1 MDRGAWRAIVH
12 GVAKRATN
20 TLTTFQACEESR
32 TCDINKRKLRSEEAN
47 WQKTQL
53 SELLDKNFKYD
64 RYIFKIYRK
73 RWIGCM
79 YFPTEVGNIKRETN
93 TLKKKQIKILE

>member
-32 TCDINKRKLRSEEAN
+32 TCDINKRKPWSEEAN

-64 RYIFKIYRK
+64 RCIFKIYRK
-73 RWIGCM
+73 DGSIACIFPLRWEIS
-79 YFPTEVGNIKRETN
+79 REKQ
-93 TLKKKQIKILE
+93 TL